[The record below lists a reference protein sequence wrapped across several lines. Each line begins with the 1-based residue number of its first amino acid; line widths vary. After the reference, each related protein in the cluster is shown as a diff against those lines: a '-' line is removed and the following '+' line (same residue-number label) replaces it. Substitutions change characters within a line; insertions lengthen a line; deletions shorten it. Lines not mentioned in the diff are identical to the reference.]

1 MADELGAKQWALL
14 AAIVGLARDG
24 SQPPDRL
31 RLHGILPDWN
41 PTDLDALLRE
51 SLIAVSDQDSDGDFF
66 WRVTNKG
73 FAEFERRLGEAWA
86 AAVEPAPS
94 RIASPASEVLR
105 LESFPP
111 SVGVSQW
118 FDRVPLGEPPT
129 DILDPSRRAEVIEKL
144 REAIRELNGES
155 ASGREWSMFESA
167 LFANLAVPGI
177 QLAVAAIEIG
187 EALRTRWQQARG
199 MLIAAVE
206 RLEAT
211 KAAIVA
217 ATDKRLTSP
226 TSQLV
231 AGVVLTTAIDLIR
244 GLLS

>member
-1 MADELGAKQWALL
+1 
-14 AAIVGLARDG
+14 
-24 SQPPDRL
+24 
-31 RLHGILPDWN
+31 
-41 PTDLDALLRE
+41 
-51 SLIAVSDQDSDGDFF
+51 
-66 WRVTNKG
+66 
-73 FAEFERRLGEAWA
+73 
-86 AAVEPAPS
+86 
-94 RIASPASEVLR
+94 
-105 LESFPP
+105 
-111 SVGVSQW
+111 
-118 FDRVPLGEPPT
+118 
-129 DILDPSRRAEVIEKL
+129 
-144 REAIRELNGES
+144 
-155 ASGREWSMFESA
+155 MFESA